1 MHAAQF
7 EVRRGKHMFLF
18 VNVSANKT
26 KHGLIYNIYSARLAE
41 SYFRIVLETIKIENV
56 GYDGQSGT

>member
-1 MHAAQF
+1 MEKYFILSFA
-7 EVRRGKHMFLF
+7 
-18 VNVSANKT
+18 NVGASKT
-26 KHGLIYNIYSARLAE
+26 KHGLVYNIYSARLAE

>member
-1 MHAAQF
+1 
-7 EVRRGKHMFLF
+7 MFLLA
-18 VNVSANKT
+18 NVSANKT

-41 SYFRIVLETIKIENV
+41 SYFRIFFLETIKIQNV

>member
-1 MHAAQF
+1 VHAAQF
-7 EVRRGKHMFLF
+7 EVRRGKHIYFY
-18 VNVSANKT
+18 VSANKT

-41 SYFRIVLETIKIENV
+41 SYFRIVLETIKIENI